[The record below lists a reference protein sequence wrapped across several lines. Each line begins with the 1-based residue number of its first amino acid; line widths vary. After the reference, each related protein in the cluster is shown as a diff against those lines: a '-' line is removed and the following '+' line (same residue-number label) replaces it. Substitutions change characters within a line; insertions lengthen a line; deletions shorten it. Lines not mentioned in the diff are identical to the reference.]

1 MGKQVEAIAAVYAD
15 SERAGTILNMLEEM
29 NKAHNITLQDAVAV
43 TKGADGKVQ
52 VTETREVSGS
62 KGAKRGLLAGA
73 VVGVIFPPSLLVG
86 AVAGGGLG
94 AVWGKLRDTGIKT
107 GKMDELAGKLE
118 PGKAAV
124 IALVEQDSVD
134 KVEKAMQGYDGEL
147 IKHAFSETDTAHI
160 EEAATSAPS

>member
-1 MGKQVEAIAAVYAD
+1 MAKQVEAIAAVYAD

-29 NKAHNITLQDAVAV
+29 NKAHNIALQDAVAV
-43 TKGADGKVQ
+43 AKDADGKVQ
-52 VTETREVSGS
+52 ITETREVSGS

-107 GKMDELAGKLE
+107 GKMEELANKLE

-124 IALVEQDSVD
+124 IALVEQDSVPA
-134 KVEKAMQGYDGEL
+134 VEKAMQGYDGEL
-147 IKHAFSETDTAHI
+147 LKHAFSETETAHI
-160 EEAATSAPS
+160 EEAAATPPS